1 MENSSRGCKRATTP
15 TVENQPSLRVF
26 EGYAA
31 ACRRESESFR
41 KASGS
46 FSFENRATLH
56 FPPPPPPLPSSSVE
70 SLFPAPRKRL
80 GCFSRTSFRS
90 PPPSGRT
97 DRKQRIDTFDAF
109 ASCALDFSRP
119 LIEGGSALTRSIWNE
134 EWKLGVQT
142 VSFGQTNSF
151 FPAVSA
157 GEEATI
163 ESGIFSTS
171 LHSYNRHSRFYH
183 CYTYICIDSCY
194 IVGTRLV
201 TILNDRYECKGLN

>member
-1 MENSSRGCKRATTP
+1 MQTRDDSDRGKSAISPCIRGIRCSMSAGIRELSQSLGEFQLRK
-15 TVENQPSLRVF
+15 PSH
-26 EGYAA
+26 
-31 ACRRESESFR
+31 SPS
-41 KASGS
+41 
-46 FSFENRATLH
+46 
-56 FPPPPPPLPSSSVE
+56 PSSSSSSS
-70 SLFPAPRKRL
+70 SLLVGGIVISRAEKTTRLFFTDVVSFPSPKR
-80 GCFSRTSFRS
+80 TD
-90 PPPSGRT
+90 PPT